1 MLTAA
6 VGCGGGSSVAQ
17 SRAGV
22 VSGVV
27 LSAPS
32 CPVERAGSPCPPRT
46 VPGAEVTAVRG
57 SKTVA
62 HVRADDRGRFSI
74 RLAAGAYTIVAR
86 AVGGIGSTAS
96 AAVTV
101 TAGATADVTVTVDS
115 GIR

>member
-1 MLTAA
+1 M
-6 VGCGGGSSVAQ
+6 
-17 SRAGV
+17 
-22 VSGVV
+22 

-46 VPGAEVTAVRG
+46 VPGAEVTAVRN

-62 HVRADDRGRFSI
+62 RVRADDRGRFSV

-86 AVGGIGSTAS
+86 DVGGIGSTAS

-101 TAGATADVTVTVDS
+101 TAGETADVTVTVDS